1 MNSFYT
7 YAYFSESG
15 KIYYIGKGKG
25 RRAWNKNYRSVRRP
39 PNKNNIIILKNN
51 LTEEEAFRHEVYM
64 ISVIGR
70 RDLGTGPLMN
80 RTNGGE
86 GVSGFVRTEEYKK
99 EKSVSMKE
107 YYKKPDNYS
116 KLCIHNKKVGKN
128 AVLKNRARQRTHWS
142 KEVWDMIEKNWSASG
157 GAFRW
162 GRAEVMRKTGATTQ
176 EIRAMLKLIKGGLT
190 WEQAIM
196 GHHVR

>member
-1 MNSFYT
+1 MNNFYT
-7 YAYFSESG
+7 YAYFSERRTL
-15 KIYYIGKGKG
+15 YYIGKGRN
-25 RRAWNKNYRSVRRP
+25 RRAWDKRHGFVSIP
-39 PNKNNIIILKNN
+39 PNKTNILILKDN
-51 LTEEEAFRHEVYM
+51 LTEEEAHKHEIYL

-70 RDLGTGPLMN
+70 RDLGSGPLMN

-86 GVSGFVRTEEYKK
+86 GVSGFIRTEEYKK

-107 YYKKPDNYS
+107 YYNNPDNYS
-116 KLCIHNKKVGKN
+116 KLCDHNKKVGKN
-128 AVLKNRARQRTHWS
+128 AVLKNRASQRTHWS
-142 KEVWDMIEKNWSASG
+142 KEVWDVIEKNWSASG

>member
-25 RRAWNKNYRSVRRP
+25 RRAWDKNYRSVRRP

-70 RDLGTGPLMN
+70 RNLGTGSLMN
-80 RTNGGE
+80 MTDGGD
-86 GVSGFVRTEEYKK
+86 GVSGLVRSDEYKK
-99 EKSVSMKE
+99 QKSISMKE

-116 KLCIHNKKVGKN
+116 KLCIHNKKVGS
-128 AVLKNRARQRTHWS
+128 AASLGNRARQRTHWR
-142 KEVWDMIEKNWSASG
+142 KEVWDMIEDCWISSG
-157 GAFRW
+157 GKFQW
-162 GRAEVMRKTGATTQ
+162 GRAKVMRKTGATSQ
-176 EIRAMLKLIKGGLT
+176 EVRAILRLIKGGLT
-190 WEQAIM
+190 WENAIG